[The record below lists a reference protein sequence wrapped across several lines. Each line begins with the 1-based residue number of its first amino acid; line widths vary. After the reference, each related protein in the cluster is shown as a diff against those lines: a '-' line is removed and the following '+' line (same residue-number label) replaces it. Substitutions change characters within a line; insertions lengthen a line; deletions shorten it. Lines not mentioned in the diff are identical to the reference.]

1 MKIAYKALYHQ
12 VLCEKEELVV
22 RTEQLTDRLIEE
34 NVALRNIKELYKRTT
49 LFMLASNLCF
59 ASGIIV
65 YFWIIK

>member
-34 NVALRNIKELYKRTT
+34 NVALRNLKTLYKRTA

-59 ASGIIV
+59 ISSIIV